1 MPQAFLPN
9 CWQQVWHF
17 GVCFPIRSG
26 LNGPAAAVAVA
37 VAVAVDCS
45 ALCALCSGLGH
56 DVNAS
61 YETCFFFSF
70 KFFFCLICIFV
81 IVSVSVSFPHSLAP
95 KLNWNRFALVRT
107 RNSIQ
112 FNSIALIGIFCG
124 FVIAPLSGL
133 SALASP
139 CPCPCNEHLH
149 CLLLLMLISYPTSI
163 W

>member
-37 VAVAVDCS
+37 VAVDCS
-45 ALCALCSGLGH
+45 ALCTLVWAMTSTPVTKLVSFL
-56 DVNAS
+56 VFS
-61 YETCFFFSF
+61 FFSV
-70 KFFFCLICIFV
+70 LFV
-81 IVSVSVSFPHSLAP
+81 FLLLFLFLSLSLTRSQTQLESV
-95 KLNWNRFALVRT
+95 RE
-107 RNSIQ
+107 IQ

-124 FVIAPLSGL
+124 FVMAILAHRPSLLSL
-133 SALASP
+133 PSLALAS
-139 CPCPCNEHLH
+139 H

-163 W
+163 L